1 MPGGMLR
8 QHTTDAFQIA
18 LDIVDRWFA
27 PFPLRRS
34 RHPPASPQT
43 TKTSARV
50 GADLVMSVSTE
61 HRPVAPPDGALSRH
75 ARRVQPW
82 DHPQANSLDSC
93 NENLPSFGI
102 LQICACSP
110 SMPGTARCTC

>member
-61 HRPVAPPDGALSRH
+61 HRPVAPPDGANCPLFLWAHVRAAAPGST
-75 ARRVQPW
+75 APCVAAAETRRTV
-82 DHPQANSLDSC
+82 AKR
-93 NENLPSFGI
+93 
-102 LQICACSP
+102 
-110 SMPGTARCTC
+110 TAQ